1 MSSATDRQIISGFI
15 MALSAAIFWGI
26 SGTCAQFLFEQR
38 NVDPAWLVSW
48 RMLIAGLIL
57 VTFAIVRKNSDVWK
71 IWRKPQDAVQ
81 ILLFGI
87 LGMVAV
93 QFTYFY
99 SISLSNAA
107 TATVLQYIGPVF
119 VVAFYAIKNRRWPI
133 FMEYLALI
141 LALTGTFLLVTHGT
155 WDSLVISEAAVFWG
169 ILSAIAL
176 AFYTIQPV
184 QLLRRYSAPTVTGWG
199 MLIGGISF
207 SLYTNPWESS
217 GLWDLGTWAAFSYI
231 ILFGTVISFSIFL
244 ASLNFIGAQTAS
256 LLCSVEPL
264 SAALTAV
271 IWLNLQFTFMDWLG
285 TFVIIITVVILT
297 LAKKVKKSKLP
308 ITPVERPLS
317 PS

>member
-26 SGTCAQFLFEQR
+26 SGTCAQYLFEEK
-38 NVDPAWLVSW
+38 NVNPAWLVSW
-48 RMLIAGLIL
+48 RMMIAGVILII
-57 VTFAIVRKNSDVWK
+57 FALSRKDSDVWK
-71 IWRKPQDAVQ
+71 IWKKPKDMIQ

-87 LGMVAV
+87 FGMVAV

-119 VVAFYAIKNRRWPI
+119 VVGFYALKNRRWPI
-133 FMEYLALI
+133 AMEYVALI
-141 LALTGTFLLVTHGT
+141 LALTGTFLLVTHGSF
-155 WDSLVISEAAVFWG
+155 DGLVISEAAVFWG

-184 QLLRRYSAPTVTGWG
+184 QLLKKFSSSTVTGWG
-199 MLIGGISF
+199 MMIGGISF
-207 SLYTNPWESS
+207 SLYTSPWQSS
-217 GLWDLGTWAAFSYI
+217 GIWDTGTWAAFAYI
-231 ILFGTVISFSIFL
+231 IIFGTVIAFSIFL
-244 ASLNFIGAQTAS
+244 GSLNFIGAQTAS

-271 IWLNLQFTFMDWLG
+271 IWLNLTFTFMDWLG
-285 TFVIIITVVILT
+285 TFIILLTVALLT
-297 LAKKVKKSKLP
+297 LAKKVKKSQVPISPVEGP
-308 ITPVERPLS
+308 IT
-317 PS
+317 

>member
-1 MSSATDRQIISGFI
+1 
-15 MALSAAIFWGI
+15 
-26 SGTCAQFLFEQR
+26 
-38 NVDPAWLVSW
+38 
-48 RMLIAGLIL
+48 
-57 VTFAIVRKNSDVWK
+57 
-71 IWRKPQDAVQ
+71 
-81 ILLFGI
+81 
-87 LGMVAV
+87 
-93 QFTYFY
+93 
-99 SISLSNAA
+99 
-107 TATVLQYIGPVF
+107 
-119 VVAFYAIKNRRWPI
+119 
-133 FMEYLALI
+133 MEYLALI

-207 SLYTNPWESS
+207 SVYTNPWESS
-217 GLWDLGTWAAFSYI
+217 GVWDPGTWAAFSYI

-285 TFVIIITVVILT
+285 TLVIIITVVILT

-308 ITPVERPLS
+308 IRPVERPISS
-317 PS
+317 P

>member
-15 MALSAAIFWGI
+15 MALSAALFWGI
-26 SGTCAQFLFEQR
+26 SGTCAQYLFEQK
-38 NVDPAWLVSW
+38 NVNPAWLVSW

-57 VTFAIVRKNSDVWK
+57 VIFAISRKNTDAWK
-71 IWRKPQDAVQ
+71 VWRKPKDAMQ

-87 LGMVAV
+87 FGMVAV

-119 VVAFYAIKNRRWPI
+119 VVGFYAIKNRRWPI
-133 FMEYLALI
+133 AMEYIALF

-169 ILSAIAL
+169 ILAAIAL

-184 QLLRRYSAPTVTGWG
+184 RLLKKYSAPTVTGWG

-207 SLYTNPWESS
+207 SLYTSPWGSS
-217 GLWDLGTWAAFSYI
+217 GIWDTGTWLAFAYI
-231 ILFGTVISFSIFL
+231 IIFGTVIAFSIFL
-244 ASLNFIGAQTAS
+244 GSLNYIGAQTAS

-264 SAALTAV
+264 SAAITAV
-271 IWLNLQFTFMDWLG
+271 VWLNLKFTFMDWLG
-285 TFVIIITVVILT
+285 TFIILTTVAILT
-297 LAKKVKKSKLP
+297 LAKKVKRSQVP
-308 ITPVERPLS
+308 ISPVEGPIV
-317 PS
+317 